1 MEKYLTVSAFRS
13 ESTLVVLC
21 SLSAVFMDLRNLVR
35 HSVMRIV
42 LARYTLIV
50 TMMISPNLRKIIQT
64 LQKIFYLFY
73 E

>member
-1 MEKYLTVSAFRS
+1 MEKYLTVSALRS

-35 HSVMRIV
+35 HSVIRIV

-50 TMMISPNLRKIIQT
+50 TMMISPNLRLILQT
-64 LQKIFYLFY
+64 L
-73 E
+73 

>member
-1 MEKYLTVSAFRS
+1 MEKYLTVSALRS

-50 TMMISPNLRKIIQT
+50 TMMIRPNLRKILQI
-64 LQKIFYLFY
+64 LQKIF
-73 E
+73 